1 MQAAIQ
7 LAPANA
13 KYRHSLGVVH
23 EAAEQWSSAAD
34 AFERAVEKRPNDV
47 KVTQTWHILLT
58 LQAVTASAVYRQRL
72 SGHSLLNGPVLCWL
86 VLDVRSTPVPR
97 SRHTAE
103 ADSAKVMPCCLG
115 GVSAGRC
122 WYSSTVEPS
131 SLVSHQQQPGPT
143 ELMCVCVCACSP
155 ACIWPVRSNQLA
167 SQAAQQTCIGPSC
180 SCIPTTPQHT
190 TSWAQC

>member
-1 MQAAIQ
+1 VQAAIQ

-143 ELMCVCVCACSP
+143 ELMCVCVCVP
-155 ACIWPVRSNQLA
+155 AVPHAFGPCAQISWPARPLSRRV
-167 SQAAQQTCIGPSC
+167 
-180 SCIPTTPQHT
+180 
-190 TSWAQC
+190 